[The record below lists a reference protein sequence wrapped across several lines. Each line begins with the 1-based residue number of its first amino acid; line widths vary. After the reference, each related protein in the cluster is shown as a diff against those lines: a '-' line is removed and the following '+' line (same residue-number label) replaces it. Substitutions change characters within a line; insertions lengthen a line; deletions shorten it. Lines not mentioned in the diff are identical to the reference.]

1 MIEVYVLI
9 GNQPVIGPLLG
20 ADYRPTGNPPVPYW
34 CISSFEPYLASE
46 SQLKGRSQES
56 GGK

>member
-34 CISSFEPYLASE
+34 CISSFEPYL
-46 SQLKGRSQES
+46 
-56 GGK
+56 